1 MPAFLEKKLKAEY
14 GDNPHAIYGTMNKI
28 GAMRGNKI
36 TKKGREM
43 EKKHRRDKRK
53 KRKGGRRRGR

>member
-1 MPAFLEKKLKAEY
+1 MPAFLEAKLRKEY

-36 TKKGREM
+36 TKKGKRM
-43 EKKHRRDKRK
+43 QAKHDRDTKRK
-53 KRKGGRRRGR
+53 MSGKLSEMG